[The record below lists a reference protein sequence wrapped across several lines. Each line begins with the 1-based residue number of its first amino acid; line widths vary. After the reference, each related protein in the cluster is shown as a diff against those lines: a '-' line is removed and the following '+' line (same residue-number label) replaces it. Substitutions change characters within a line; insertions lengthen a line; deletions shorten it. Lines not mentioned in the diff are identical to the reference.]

1 MASEITTRSTRN
13 KLRLLQQ
20 QNEQESTPIESKPKP
35 KNEPKP
41 AKPTKQP
48 PQTIK
53 SSIKPPTKKEQPSP
67 IEKPIPKKTQ
77 KDETTTTPVTRSS
90 PSKRTASPAT
100 KPIEA
105 KIPEPPVKNES
116 TKTST
121 NEKITEEKIVT
132 PIQTDITTESAQ
144 SETTKEETLIIS
156 TKDDDKPEPKPET
169 DEKAETD
176 NVPKPEAPIEPDNT
190 TEVKSTEAP
199 KEPVATEVVA
209 WKGFTEFPVFPNSEL
224 DANESEALS
233 SIIKTSAASNGCS
246 AGAASAAGGANVSRK
261 RSKSIGTASK
271 ATTNKK
277 AKNLS
282 KSLKLKKENDND
294 DDDDLDDSEDFDDS
308 DFDDD
313 DDEDM
318 EDMENEEN
326 LGKSELLEDDEPSLL
341 HKDVLNGSGDG
352 TGLDGKHGENEKL
365 RRRLPMSIKELIDY
379 HSSNGKSIKEIVN
392 KINVVCR
399 TDEKVSY
406 GYVQKYLYRKK
417 LEATTAKKAR
427 YYRKKYGFV
436 YRRMRRKPVLTEN
449 HRASRIQWCTSHE
462 ADNFDQDIFIGKTSL
477 KPFLASLNQ
486 LKGQAVD
493 PSQPR
498 QQTTLH
504 LWGAISRK
512 GASPL
517 QIFDGALTTAMYLEI
532 LLENVVPF
540 IAENFPDG
548 HRFHQDNNPKHSAK
562 LSQEFLEST
571 GINWVKSP
579 PRSHDLNPIELVWTD
594 LIQVVA
600 KRLPKTIGQVVVAV
614 KEYWKTLTPEKCSE
628 FIDKLVDVVPK
639 VLEKKGEWV
648 SIA

>member
-1 MASEITTRSTRN
+1 MSRMTKRSAAAAAAAAIAAASSNSHNSQPTITT
-13 KLRLLQQ
+13 
-20 QNEQESTPIESKPKP
+20 
-35 KNEPKP
+35 
-41 AKPTKQP
+41 A
-48 PQTIK
+48 
-53 SSIKPPTKKEQPSP
+53 
-67 IEKPIPKKTQ
+67 
-77 KDETTTTPVTRSS
+77 
-90 PSKRTASPAT
+90 
-100 KPIEA
+100 
-105 KIPEPPVKNES
+105 
-116 TKTST
+116 
-121 NEKITEEKIVT
+121 
-132 PIQTDITTESAQ
+132 TTESPKKKETAPQ
-144 SETTKEETLIIS
+144 QINGKTTASESTSSPVPPTPALVESPAEQTTVLMTKLEALPLEELV
-156 TKDDDKPEPKPET
+156 E
-169 DEKAETD
+169 
-176 NVPKPEAPIEPDNT
+176 PEANAT
-190 TEVKSTEAP
+190 AEAAAAAAE
-199 KEPVATEVVA
+199 KEAE
-209 WKGFTEFPVFPNSEL
+209 
-224 DANESEALS
+224 NE
-233 SIIKTSAASNGCS
+233 IRKTNN
-246 AGAASAAGGANVSRK
+246 AGH
-261 RSKSIGTASK
+261 
-271 ATTNKK
+271 
-277 AKNLS
+277 
-282 KSLKLKKENDND
+282 
-294 DDDDLDDSEDFDDS
+294 
-308 DFDDD
+308 
-313 DDEDM
+313 DDE
-318 EDMENEEN
+318 
-326 LGKSELLEDDEPSLL
+326 EDDEEMEEEFVTDGNELL
-341 HKDVLNGSGDG
+341 DEDEDDEGAEEGGGSSDNASNKSKNKQASKKA
-352 TGLDGKHGENEKL
+352 DSEKL
-365 RRRLPMSIKELIDY
+365 RRRLPMSVKELIDY

-449 HRASRIQWCTSHE
+449 HRSSRITWCLSHQN
-462 ADNFDQDIFIGKTSL
+462 DHFDQDIFIGKTAL

-486 LKGQAVD
+486 LKGTPAD
-493 PSQPR
+493 PNQPR

-540 IAENFPDG
+540 IAENFPEG

-639 VLEKKGEWV
+639 VIEKNGEWI
-648 SIA
+648 SMS

>member
-1 MASEITTRSTRN
+1 MSIVETKLEASALTDEAEAAA
-13 KLRLLQQ
+13 Q
-20 QNEQESTPIESKPKP
+20 
-35 KNEPKP
+35 
-41 AKPTKQP
+41 A
-48 PQTIK
+48 
-53 SSIKPPTKKEQPSP
+53 SIKIVKKY
-67 IEKPIPKKTQ
+67 
-77 KDETTTTPVTRSS
+77 V
-90 PSKRTASPAT
+90 
-100 KPIEA
+100 
-105 KIPEPPVKNES
+105 
-116 TKTST
+116 
-121 NEKITEEKIVT
+121 
-132 PIQTDITTESAQ
+132 
-144 SETTKEETLIIS
+144 SE
-156 TKDDDKPEPKPET
+156 
-169 DEKAETD
+169 
-176 NVPKPEAPIEPDNT
+176 
-190 TEVKSTEAP
+190 
-199 KEPVATEVVA
+199 
-209 WKGFTEFPVFPNSEL
+209 
-224 DANESEALS
+224 
-233 SIIKTSAASNGCS
+233 NG
-246 AGAASAAGGANVSRK
+246 
-261 RSKSIGTASK
+261 
-271 ATTNKK
+271 
-277 AKNLS
+277 
-282 KSLKLKKENDND
+282 ENDPMND
-294 DDDDLDDSEDFDDS
+294 PMED
-308 DFDDD
+308 DDD
-313 DDEDM
+313 DDEDLM
-318 EDMENEEN
+318 EDDLEDHEN
-326 LGKSELLEDDEPSLL
+326 LEEDHENKVEMMDR
-341 HKDVLNGSGDG
+341 SGAD
-352 TGLDGKHGENEKL
+352 NEKL

-392 KINVVCR
+392 RINMVCR
-399 TDEKVSY
+399 ADEKVSY

-436 YRRMRRKPVLTEN
+436 YRRMRRKPVLTDN
-449 HRASRIQWCTSHE
+449 HRSSRITWCTSHQN
-462 ADNFDQDIFIGKTSL
+462 DHFDQDIFIGKTAL

-486 LKGQAVD
+486 LKGTPVD
-493 PSQPR
+493 PNVPK

-540 IAENFPDG
+540 IAENFPEG

-648 SIA
+648 SIS

>member
-1 MASEITTRSTRN
+1 MSIVEAKLEASICDDEAEAAA
-13 KLRLLQQ
+13 Q
-20 QNEQESTPIESKPKP
+20 
-35 KNEPKP
+35 
-41 AKPTKQP
+41 A
-48 PQTIK
+48 
-53 SSIKPPTKKEQPSP
+53 SIKTVKKYVSENGEVDPMNQPM
-67 IEKPIPKKTQ
+67 ED
-77 KDETTTTPVTRSS
+77 DE
-90 PSKRTASPAT
+90 
-100 KPIEA
+100 
-105 KIPEPPVKNES
+105 
-116 TKTST
+116 
-121 NEKITEEKIVT
+121 
-132 PIQTDITTESAQ
+132 
-144 SETTKEETLIIS
+144 
-156 TKDDDKPEPKPET
+156 
-169 DEKAETD
+169 
-176 NVPKPEAPIEPDNT
+176 
-190 TEVKSTEAP
+190 
-199 KEPVATEVVA
+199 
-209 WKGFTEFPVFPNSEL
+209 
-224 DANESEALS
+224 
-233 SIIKTSAASNGCS
+233 
-246 AGAASAAGGANVSRK
+246 
-261 RSKSIGTASK
+261 
-271 ATTNKK
+271 
-277 AKNLS
+277 
-282 KSLKLKKENDND
+282 D
-294 DDDDLDDSEDFDDS
+294 DDDDMLED
-308 DFDDD
+308 
-313 DDEDM
+313 DM
-318 EDMENEEN
+318 EDHEN
-326 LGKSELLEDDEPSLL
+326 LEGDDHEN
-341 HKDVLNGSGDG
+341 KVEMMERAG
-352 TGLDGKHGENEKL
+352 GENEKL

-392 KINVVCR
+392 RINMVCR
-399 TDEKVSY
+399 GDEKVSY

-449 HRASRIQWCTSHE
+449 HRASRITWCTANQEEH
-462 ADNFDQDIFIGKTSL
+462 FDKDIFIGKTAL

-486 LKGQAVD
+486 LKGTPVD
-493 PSQPR
+493 PNVPK

-648 SIA
+648 SIS